1 MRMFTAKLSVLKNNL
16 FLYNNTYTKKTFKLG
31 RAGLKSLGTH
41 WDWDTQKGFG
51 WTRNYKKSFLS
62 VSVKTPPTKNLNI
75 YVMATSESL

>member
-1 MRMFTAKLSVLKNNL
+1 M
-16 FLYNNTYTKKTFKLG
+16 